1 MLHILIITIIF
12 LSLFLFS
19 NSIYRSLYLF
29 REKCYTD
36 NFYSQMNIIMH
47 FKILEQN
54 VTFPN
59 NKDDTFIIKIYEQN
73 IKEPIQI
80 FKTGKNK
87 AKFSYSIPRSGKY
100 IICVLTNEKILYSKR
115 PSLRLNF
122 IIDTSED
129 TISDTQTIAKIKD
142 FNIVD
147 KKIKRI
153 IRNTENIE
161 KIQKYQMKKEDEFA
175 ENQIKSSQTLV
186 IVSIIQLVIC
196 VIIGIYHFF
205 SMKKIFKEKMWSPF

>member
-1 MLHILIITIIF
+1 MLHNLIISIIF
-12 LSLFLFS
+12 LSQFLLA
-19 NSIYRSLYLF
+19 NSIYRSLYLY

-36 NFYSQMNIIMH
+36 NFYSQMNIMMQL
-47 FKILEQN
+47 KILEEK
-54 VTFPN
+54 VTFPK
-59 NKDDTFIIKIYEQN
+59 NKDDTFIIRIYEQN

-87 AKFSYSIPRSGKY
+87 AKFSYSITKSGKY
-100 IICVLTNEKILYSKR
+100 KICILTNEETLYSKR
-115 PSLRLNF
+115 TSLRVNF

-129 TISDTQTIAKIKD
+129 IKSDTKNIAKMKD
-142 FNIVD
+142 FQIVD
-147 KKIKRI
+147 NKIKKL

-161 KIQKYQMKKEDEFA
+161 KMQNYQIKNEDEFA

-186 IVSIIQLVIC
+186 IVTIMQLIIC

>member
-12 LSLFLFS
+12 LSKFLFS

-129 TISDTQTIAKIKD
+129 IISDTQNIAKIKD